1 MTPEA
6 EKLCRLIDQR
16 AQDAK
21 VFAELTEEPPM
32 IVPIYWTAQMVS
44 VHRNLGAPFGG

>member
-16 AQDAK
+16 AEDK
-21 VFAELTEEPPM
+21 RVFDELTREPPKV
-32 IVPIYWTAQMVS
+32 VPIYWTVQMVS